1 LWIDRGESSIFQ
13 DKRFIHTKKLLVVYI
28 QHKKTK
34 FIRRIWTIMNKTDLI
49 AAVADAAKIT
59 KVDAEKAVNATVDSI
74 VAALKK
80 GDKVAIQGF
89 GGFEVKTRA
98 ARVGKH
104 PQTGAKITIPASKTV
119 AFKVGKALKETL

>member
-1 LWIDRGESSIFQ
+1 
-13 DKRFIHTKKLLVVYI
+13 
-28 QHKKTK
+28 
-34 FIRRIWTIMNKTDLI
+34 MNKTDLI